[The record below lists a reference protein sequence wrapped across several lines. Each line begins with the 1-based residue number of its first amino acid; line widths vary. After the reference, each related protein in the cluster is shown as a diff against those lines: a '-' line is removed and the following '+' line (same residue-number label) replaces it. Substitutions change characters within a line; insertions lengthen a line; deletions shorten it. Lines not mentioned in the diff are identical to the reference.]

1 MGRPA
6 IDKTD
11 FPLVA
16 RVFTVL
22 AAVFLV
28 AAIALATMLPP
39 DMTLHEAMH
48 AIDAGR
54 ADDLQRGLIGMFGK
68 GIWTWLIAPLLLR
81 PVWLAPLS
89 LGLIC
94 VGGALTASFH
104 APPRTKH
111 RQS

>member
-1 MGRPA
+1 MGRQA
-6 IDKTD
+6 MQKTD
-11 FPLVA
+11 IPLIT

-28 AAIALATMLPP
+28 GAVALATMLPP

-48 AIDAGR
+48 AIDAVK
-54 ADDLQRGLIGMFGK
+54 ADDLQHKLASTLGK
-68 GIWTWLIAPLLLR
+68 TIWDWVIAPLLLR
-81 PVWLAPLS
+81 PVWMVPLS

-111 RQS
+111 RRS

>member
-1 MGRPA
+1 MGRQA
-6 IDKTD
+6 MHKTD
-11 FPLVA
+11 IPLIA
-16 RVFTVL
+16 RIFTVL

-28 AAIALATMLPP
+28 GAVALATMLPP
-39 DMTLHEAMH
+39 EMSLHEAMH
-48 AIDAGR
+48 ALDAIK
-54 ADDLQRGLIGMFGK
+54 ADDLQHTLANTLGK
-68 GIWTWLIAPLLLR
+68 TIWDWVIAPLLLR
-81 PVWLAPLS
+81 PVWMVPLS

>member
-1 MGRPA
+1 MGRQA
-6 IDKTD
+6 MNKTD
-11 FPLVA
+11 VPLIA

-28 AAIALATMLPP
+28 GAVALATMLPP

-48 AIDAGR
+48 AIDAIR
-54 ADDLQRGLIGMFGK
+54 ADDFQHTLAATLGK
-68 GIWTWLIAPLLLR
+68 TMWDWVIAPLLLR
-81 PVWLAPLS
+81 PVWMMPLS

>member
-1 MGRPA
+1 MGRQA
-6 IDKTD
+6 IGKTD
-11 FPLVA
+11 IPLIA

-28 AAIALATMLPP
+28 GAVALATMLPP
-39 DMTLHEAMH
+39 DMTLHEAIH
-48 AIDAGR
+48 TIDATR
-54 ADDLQRGLIGMFGK
+54 ADSFQHALASTFGK
-68 GIWTWLIAPLLLR
+68 TIWAWVIAPLLLR
-81 PVWLAPLS
+81 PVWMMPLS

-111 RQS
+111 RRS

>member
-1 MGRPA
+1 MGRQA
-6 IDKTD
+6 MNKTD
-11 FPLVA
+11 VPLIA

-28 AAIALATMLPP
+28 GAVALATMLPP

-48 AIDAGR
+48 AIDAIR
-54 ADDLQRGLIGMFGK
+54 ADDFQHTLATTLGK
-68 GIWTWLIAPLLLR
+68 TVWDWVIAPLLLR
-81 PVWLAPLS
+81 PVWMMPLS